1 MASISGGEFR
11 VFLSTDGG
19 TTYKGFALESDCS
32 FELNA
37 ETREVTSKDSAVF
50 RSYVTSAKNWTIS
63 GSALYGDGGTSLW
76 NPDDLMGL
84 VGSAV
89 DVRITAVNAGTTT
102 LMTGYNAITG
112 DAILTQLS
120 ASFPDKDNGSF
131 TFTLQGSGAW
141 TISVNP

>member
-19 TTYKGFALESDCS
+19 TVFKGFALESDCS

-37 ETREVTSKDSAVF
+37 ETREITSKDSAVF
-50 RSYVTSAKNWTIS
+50 RSYVTSAKSWTIS
-63 GSALYGDGGTSLW
+63 GSALYGDGGASLW
-76 NPDDLMGL
+76 NPDDLMGF
-84 VGSAV
+84 VGNTV

-102 LMTGYNAITG
+102 LKTGYNAITG
-112 DAILTQLS
+112 EAILTQIS
-120 ASFPDKDNGSF
+120 GSFADKDNGSF
-131 TFTLQGSGAW
+131 SFTLQGSDAW